1 MQTGLPP
8 TSPSPSSPLPTG
20 AFPGS
25 GTYFCLRCG
34 SHLSIRERDRLPAC
48 PRCGGAEFRLDSI
61 FESMQEHGENTAE
74 FEAPVEP
81 GPPAWLAELRAEL
94 RPGSRHL
101 AFRPIGGEVIDHEIV
116 RGWTRIGRSV
126 SADLRLDDPSVSRRH
141 ALVVSEPTQPLRVLD
156 DRSLNGVHVNGKPV
170 EWGRLDDGDEL
181 AIGSFRL
188 YALHG

>member
-1 MQTGLPP
+1 MSTGLPP
-8 TSPSPSSPLPTG
+8 ASPSPANALSTG
-20 AFPGS
+20 TFPGP

-34 SHLSIRERDRLPAC
+34 SRLSIRERDRLPEC

-61 FESMQEHGENTAE
+61 FESMQEHGETTTE
-74 FEAPVEP
+74 FAAAAKP
-81 GPPAWLAELRAEL
+81 GPPAWLTELRGRL

-101 AFRPIGGEVIDHEIV
+101 AYRPIGGEVVVHEIV

-156 DRSLNGVHVNGKPV
+156 DRSLNGVYVNGEGV

-181 AIGSFRL
+181 AVGRFRL